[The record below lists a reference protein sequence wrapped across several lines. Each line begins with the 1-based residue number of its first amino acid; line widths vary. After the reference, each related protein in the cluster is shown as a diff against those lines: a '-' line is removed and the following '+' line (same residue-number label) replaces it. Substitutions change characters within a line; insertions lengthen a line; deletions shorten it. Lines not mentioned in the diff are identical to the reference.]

1 MIKRIPLHRLKPGMF
16 VHDLNCSWVVHPL
29 FLTRFKVKSDQ
40 EIEKIAALGVREVYI
55 DTKLGDDLLDAL
67 TMDEVKRDIEEEL
80 LQLAETMGNMPESRI
95 SRDEEIEAAVGVHQ
109 RASQVIRNMMSD
121 ARLGRQLERGGVE
134 EAIEGIADSVLRN
147 SNALIQLSQIKNKDD
162 YTFLHSVGVCALMTS
177 FCNVLHL
184 GKDVTRQVSIGA
196 LLHDI
201 GKMQVPSEILNKP
214 GRLTETEFDE
224 MKRHVDYGHDLVSGV
239 EWVTPISRAVL
250 EQHHERFDGTG
261 YPGGLKGAAISQFGQ
276 MAAIVDVYDAI
287 TAERVYH
294 QAMTPVEAL
303 RKLQEWSKFHFNEE
317 LVRHF
322 IRSVGIYPVGTMV
335 KLESGLLGIVVEQN
349 SADLL
354 MPVLRV
360 VYDAGK
366 RWAVTPYDLNLAA
379 SAGRADRIVNHE
391 SPERW
396 GIDVQAH
403 LNDCTVQV
411 G

>member
-1 MIKRIPLHRLKPGMF
+1 MIKRISLQQLKPGMF

-55 DTKLGDDLLDAL
+55 DSTLGDDLRDAL
-67 TMDEVKRDIEEEL
+67 TMDEVKQGIEGEL
-80 LQLAETMGNMPESRI
+80 LQLVGTSGNLPENRI
-95 SRDEEIEAAVGVHQ
+95 SRGEEIEAAAGIHQ
-109 RASQVIRNMMSD
+109 RANQVIRNMMSD
-121 ARLGRQLERGGVE
+121 VRLGRQLEGGGVE

-147 SNALIQLSQIKNKDD
+147 ANALIQLSQIKNKDD
-162 YTFLHSVGVCALMTS
+162 YTFLHSVGVCALMTA
-177 FCNVLHL
+177 FCHVLHL
-184 GKDVTRQVSIGA
+184 GKDVTRQVSVGA

-201 GKMQVPSEILNKP
+201 GKMQVANGILNKP
-214 GRLTETEFDE
+214 SRLTEPEFAE
-224 MKRHVDYGHDLVSGV
+224 MKRHVAYGRDLVSGV
-239 EWVTPISRAVL
+239 EWVTPIARVVL
-250 EQHHERFDGTG
+250 EQHHERYDGTG
-261 YPGGLKGAAISQFGQ
+261 YPSGLKGEAISQFGQ

-294 QAMTPVEAL
+294 QAMAPVDAL

-322 IRSVGIYPVGTMV
+322 IRSVGIYPVGTLV

-349 SADLL
+349 GADLL
-354 MPVLRV
+354 RPALRV

-366 RWAVTPYDLNLAA
+366 RWAVAPYDLDLAA

-391 SPERW
+391 LPERW
-396 GIDVQAH
+396 GIDVQRH
-403 LNDCTVQV
+403 L
-411 G
+411 GS

>member
-1 MIKRIPLHRLKPGMF
+1 MIKRISLHQLKPGMY

-29 FLTRFKVKSDQ
+29 FLTRFKVKSEGD
-40 EIEKIAALGVREVYI
+40 IEKIAALGVREVYI
-55 DTKLGDDLLDAL
+55 DSSLGDDIHDAL
-67 TMDEVKRDIEEEL
+67 TLDEVQKDIEGEL
-80 LQLAETMGNMPESRI
+80 LRLVETAGNMPESRI
-95 SRDEEIEAAVGVHQ
+95 SKDEEIEAALGIHH
-109 RASQVIRNMMSD
+109 RANQVIRGMMTD
-121 ARLGRQLERGGVE
+121 ARLGRQLEGGGVE
-134 EAIEGIADSVLRN
+134 EAIQGIADSVLRN

-162 YTFLHSVGVCALMTS
+162 YTFLHSVGVCALITS

-201 GKMQVPSEILNKP
+201 GKMQVPNEILNKP
-214 GRLTETEFDE
+214 GRLTDAEFDE
-224 MKRHVDYGHDLVSGV
+224 MKRHVTYGRDLVSGV
-239 EWVTPISRAVL
+239 EWVTPIARAVL

-261 YPGGLKGAAISQFGQ
+261 YPGGLKGEAISQFGQ

-294 QAMTPVEAL
+294 QAMAPVDAL

-322 IRSVGIYPVGTMV
+322 IRSVGIYPVGTLV

-349 SADLL
+349 RADLL
-354 MPVLRV
+354 RPLLRV

-366 RWAVTPYDLNLAA
+366 RWAVTPYDLDLAA
-379 SAGRADRIVNHE
+379 SADRVVGHE
-391 SPERW
+391 QPERW
-396 GIDVQAH
+396 GIDVHRH
-403 LNDCTVQV
+403 LES
-411 G
+411 